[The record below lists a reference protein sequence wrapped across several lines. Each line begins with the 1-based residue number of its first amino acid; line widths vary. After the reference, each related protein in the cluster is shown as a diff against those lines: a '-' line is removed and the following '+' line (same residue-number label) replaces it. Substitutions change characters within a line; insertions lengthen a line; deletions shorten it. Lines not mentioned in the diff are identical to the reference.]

1 MPVPEQVRSAA
12 LAAFDARR
20 ADALVLELLDDTCV
34 GPWQMRQPLP
44 EGVTR
49 SLVFAGP
56 GLMVRLDVLAQE
68 PQGNST
74 GEQGRS
80 HLAML
85 EVELTPDRPMFVEVL
100 TPRSELRLRTGP
112 GGRLQLTAPAQ
123 GPLSLLID
131 AEGVEQH
138 WQTSWVT
145 L

>member
-1 MPVPEQVRSAA
+1 MPVPEQVREAA

-20 ADALVLELLDDTCV
+20 ADALVLELLDDSCV
-34 GPWQMRQPLP
+34 GPWQQRQPLP
-44 EGVTR
+44 DGVER

-56 GLMVRLDVLAQE
+56 GLMVRLDVLAKQPE
-68 PQGNST
+68 DTPV
-74 GEQGRS
+74 
-80 HLAML
+80 HLTL
-85 EVELTPDRPMFVEVL
+85 LDVELTPDRPMFVEVL

-112 GGRLQLTAPAQ
+112 GGRLQLTAPRQ

-131 AEGVEQH
+131 GADGQQH

>member
-1 MPVPEQVRSAA
+1 MPVPEQVREAA

-20 ADALVLELLDDTCV
+20 AEALVLALLDDSCV
-34 GPWQMRQPLP
+34 GLWQQRQPLP
-44 EGVTR
+44 DSVSR

-56 GLMVRLDVLAQE
+56 GLMVRMDVLAREHEQE
-68 PQGNST
+68 
-74 GEQGRS
+74 GES
-80 HLAML
+80 HLAL
-85 EVELTPDRPMFVEVL
+85 LDVELTPDRPMFVEVL

-112 GGRLQLTAPAQ
+112 GGRLQVTAPRQ

-131 AEGVEQH
+131 AADGGQH